1 VTLSLIGMWHRNL
14 RRFGPLGIAA
24 GFFAAGALALA
35 AWIPQLYSQDDELRT
50 TLKKRATQAPT
61 LVPAA
66 NVQSVPEVQQIGEF
80 IAAFPP
86 MSQNSSDLNEIF
98 QSAKRRNIQLARG
111 EYQLKDDAN
120 TPLVVLIATFPV
132 SAGYGPTKEFTADVL
147 RALPHVSL
155 DELRMTRSAA
165 GVSALE
171 SSIRFSLV
179 YRRP

>member
-1 VTLSLIGMWHRNL
+1 MTIPLIGMWRRNL

-24 GFFAAGALALA
+24 GFLAVAALALA
-35 AWIPQLYSQDDELRT
+35 AWIPQLHSQDDELHAK
-50 TLKKRATQAPT
+50 LKERAIPAPT
-61 LVPAA
+61 SVPAS
-66 NVQSVPEVQQIGEF
+66 NVPSMTEVQQIGEF

-98 QSAKRRNIQLARG
+98 QSAKRHSIQLTRG

-120 TPLVVLIATFPV
+120 TPLVILTATFPV
-132 SAGYGPTKEFTADVL
+132 NGAYGPTKEFTADVL

-165 GVSALE
+165 GMSALE